1 MHERKSIFTRY
12 FFISIGCL
20 SFILGTVGIIF
31 PILPT
36 VPFYMLTVFCF
47 AKGSE
52 KLERWFKGTDLYKNH
67 LEIFEQKRQM
77 RVDTKLKIISTVT
90 ILMAGAIYLMPK
102 GLIVGYIVI
111 GLIWFIHVFYFIFS
125 VKNAK

>member
-1 MHERKSIFTRY
+1 
-12 FFISIGCL
+12 
-20 SFILGTVGIIF
+20 
-31 PILPT
+31 
-36 VPFYMLTVFCF
+36 
-47 AKGSE
+47 
-52 KLERWFKGTDLYKNH
+52 
-67 LEIFEQKRQM
+67 M